1 MKLPDG
7 NLSSK
12 MKGGPCLNESGVPFS
27 DVSFSLAALGFLS
40 APWSPFNSL
49 SLRTKIKISWY
60 CWGNHYPKQPTLSRH
75 HSSPLHQ
82 LRNAK
87 LTSYHQLEEFEG
99 SQKEIGAISP
109 YVLPTSQSP
118 SLLGSILVK

>member
-49 SLRTKIKISWY
+49 SLHDALPIY
-60 CWGNHYPKQPTLSRH
+60 AL
-75 HSSPLHQ
+75 
-82 LRNAK
+82 
-87 LTSYHQLEEFEG
+87 LTWLIMQ
-99 SQKEIGAISP
+99 
-109 YVLPTSQSP
+109 
-118 SLLGSILVK
+118 